1 MNWLPC
7 FNHRK
12 RPDLGVLLVGVLLVA
27 SCASPAGQSA
37 GGPTSAAATPSALP
51 PTVAVPTVAVPTA
64 IVPAA
69 SATPAAPTVAASLTP
84 SPTATAT
91 RPTATP
97 APVVTAT
104 PVPTPDIIGLDGT
117 LVLYTALTAIRPNVD
132 PNTYWDPHYGFK
144 TWPPLAFVDP
154 AVFDPI
160 YGQRVNMSG
169 DIQMFF
175 FDRRAQASPDGRY
188 ILVPGLHSYPEYD
201 VAGTGTW
208 LLDLGAG
215 EARQLLPDGVV
226 ATWSPASDAIT
237 YIDGGVLYTL
247 SIAPGAAPQPLLADD
262 KLWSIYAKWS
272 PAGDVIA
279 VLSVT
284 PPAETVPYDPRY
296 FADLMLV
303 PVDGAPP
310 RRLNTPEYFGVEY
323 VSEQIAW
330 SPDGQYLLAMNRV
343 YDLAGTLVSPEYDG
357 AVDWLPGGN
366 RLLLSGRNGI
376 DVITIAGEVLA
387 HVDDRYSHTWAL
399 SHDGRRLA
407 YVYGQ
412 WPDGRPGVAVY
423 DLESDERWEVYA
435 GGGSPIRWSADDSRI
450 ILGTYQVQNG
460 ERPQIITLSATPGG
474 AEPQL
479 LLDYAQLIEVVAW
492 PSP

>member
-1 MNWLPC
+1 MTVQPVPRRSRSL
-7 FNHRK
+7 FG
-12 RPDLGVLLVGVLLVA
+12 GVLLVWLVLAVA
-27 SCASPAGQSA
+27 GCAPPAGESA
-37 GGPTSAAATPSALP
+37 GGPTSAAAAPSALP
-51 PTVAVPTVAVPTA
+51 AATV
-64 IVPAA
+64 A

-215 EARQLLPDGVV
+215 EARMLLPDGVV

-237 YIDGGVLYTL
+237 YVDGGVLYTL
-247 SIAPGAAPQPLLADD
+247 SVAPGAAPQPLLADD

-272 PAGDVIA
+272 PAGDAIA
-279 VLSVT
+279 VLIST
-284 PPAETVPYDPRY
+284 EPDTADANNPRY

-310 RRLNTPEYFGVEY
+310 RRLNTLEYFGMEY

-366 RLLLSGRNGI
+366 RLLLRGNNGI

-387 HVDDRYSHTWAL
+387 HVDDRYSYTWAV

-407 YVYGQ
+407 YIYDQ
-412 WPDGRPGVAVY
+412 RPDGTPGIAVY
-423 DLESDERWEVYA
+423 DLVSDERWEVYA
-435 GGGSPIRWSADDSRI
+435 GGGSPIRWSADDSRL
-450 ILGTYQVQNG
+450 ILGIEQREGVM
-460 ERPQIITLSATPGG
+460 RPQIITISAAPGG

>member
-1 MNWLPC
+1 MSVQPVPRRSRSLWG
-7 FNHRK
+7 
-12 RPDLGVLLVGVLLVA
+12 GVLLLWIVLA
-27 SCASPAGQSA
+27 GAGCASPAADNAADGA
-37 GGPTSAAATPSALP
+37 TGAATAPPALP
-51 PTVAVPTVAVPTA
+51 ATATVAT
-64 IVPAA
+64 A
-69 SATPAAPTVAASLTP
+69 SATPAAPTVAASP
-84 SPTATAT
+84 SPTPTAT

-97 APVVTAT
+97 APVITAT

-117 LVLYTALTAIRPNVD
+117 LVLYAVLTAIRPNVD

-144 TWPPLAFVDP
+144 TWPPLPFVDP

-160 YGQRVNMSG
+160 YGKRQNMS

-175 FDRRAQASPDGRY
+175 FDRRAHASPDGRY

-208 LLDLGAG
+208 LLDLAAE
-215 EARQLLPDGVV
+215 EARLLLPDGVV

-237 YIDGGVLYTL
+237 YVDGGVLYTL
-247 SIAPGAAPQPLLADD
+247 SVAPGAAPQPLLADD

-279 VLSVT
+279 VFSVT

-303 PVDGAPP
+303 PVAGGPP
-310 RRLNTPEYFGVEY
+310 RRLNTLEVFGMEY
-323 VSEQIAW
+323 VSAQIAW

-357 AVDWLPGGN
+357 GVKWLPGNEG
-366 RLLLSGRNGI
+366 LLVRCGETFDI
-376 DVITIAGEVLA
+376 ITIAGETVA
-387 HVDDRYSHTWAL
+387 NIDDRCGHEWAAA
-399 SHDGRRLA
+399 HDGRRLA

-412 WPDGRPGVAVY
+412 PFAGTGGVAVY
-423 DLESDERWEVYA
+423 DLASGERWDVYA
-435 GGGSPIRWSADDSRI
+435 GFGSPIRWSADDSRI
-450 ILGTYQVQNG
+450 ILGTYELQNG
-460 ERPQIITLSATPGG
+460 ERPQIITVSAAPDG
-474 AEPQL
+474 AGPQL

-492 PSP
+492 PLP

>member
-1 MNWLPC
+1 
-7 FNHRK
+7 
-12 RPDLGVLLVGVLLVA
+12 VLLVWIALAGVG
-27 SCASPAGQSA
+27 CASPASESA
-37 GGPTSAAATPSALP
+37 GPTSAAAAPSALP
-51 PTVAVPTVAVPTA
+51 PTVAVATAAVGAATVPT
-64 IVPAA
+64 A
-69 SATPAAPTVAASLTP
+69 SATPAASPVATSPTV
-84 SPTATAT
+84 SPTATTTATPT
-91 RPTATP
+91 RPTPTP
-97 APVVTAT
+97 APLITTTPLPT
-104 PVPTPDIIGLDGT
+104 PVLVGLDNT
-117 LVLYTALTAIRPNVD
+117 LVLYTALTAIRPNID

-160 YGQRVNMSG
+160 YGQRVNMG
-169 DIQMFF
+169 DDIQMFF
-175 FDRRAQASPDGRY
+175 FDRRAHASPDGRY

-208 LLDLGAG
+208 LLDLVAG
-215 EARQLLPDGVV
+215 EARMLLPDGVV

-237 YIDGGVLYTL
+237 YVDGGVLYTL
-247 SIAPGAAPQPLLADD
+247 SVAPGTAPQPLLADD

-310 RRLNTPEYFGVEY
+310 RRLNTLEYFGMEY

-479 LLDYAQLIEVVAW
+479 LLDYAQLIEVVAR

>member
-1 MNWLPC
+1 MNQLTR
-7 FNHRK
+7 FNALTRLFL
-12 RPDLGVLLVGVLLVA
+12 DVLLVGVMFVA
-27 SCASPAGQSA
+27 GCASPAADSA
-37 GGPTSAAATPSALP
+37 TGTAAAPAALP

-64 IVPAA
+64 
-69 SATPAAPTVAASLTP
+69 SATPVASIAATASPTP
-84 SPTATAT
+84 SPTPTAT

-97 APVVTAT
+97 APVITAT

-117 LVLYTALTAIRPNVD
+117 LVLYAALTAIRPDVD
-132 PNTYWDPHYGFK
+132 PNTYWDPHYGLK
-144 TWPPLAFVDP
+144 TWPPLPFIDP
-154 AVFDPI
+154 AVFDPL
-160 YGQRVNMSG
+160 YGQRQNMG

-175 FDRRAQASPDGRY
+175 FDRRAHASPDGRY

-208 LLDLGAG
+208 LLDLAAE
-215 EARQLLPDGVV
+215 EARRLLPDGVV

-237 YIDGGVLYTL
+237 YVDGGVLYTL
-247 SIAPGAAPQPLLADD
+247 SVAPGAAPQPLLADD

-272 PAGDVIA
+272 PAGDTIA

-296 FADLMLV
+296 FADLTLV

-310 RRLNTPEYFGVEY
+310 RRLNTLEVFGMEY

-330 SPDGQYLLAMNRV
+330 SSDGQYLLAMNRV
-343 YDLAGTLVSPEYDG
+343 YDLAGNLVSPEYDG
-357 AVDWLPGGN
+357 AVDWLPGDN
-366 RLLLSGRNGI
+366 RLLLTGSNGI

-387 HVDDRYSHTWAL
+387 HVDDRYSNTWAL

-407 YVYGQ
+407 HVYGQ
-412 WPDGRPGVAVY
+412 PFAGTGGVAVY
-423 DLESDERWEVYA
+423 DLASDERWDVYA
-435 GGGSPIRWSADDSRI
+435 GFGSPIRWSADDSRV
-450 ILGTYQVQNG
+450 ILGTYELQNG
-460 ERPQIITLSATPGG
+460 ERPQIITVSAAPGG

-492 PSP
+492 PR